1 MRESGRGAVRWW
13 SWVLAGLAVVV
24 LGGGAVFLVVSREH
38 RGSAGTKAVQ
48 MSTVDYRSVVVG
60 PVSYLDLHH
69 DYLHRVVVVTYLAP
83 GCAACS
89 TEIPQLL
96 RAYGDFRNH
105 GVQFIGVSLE
115 ASRAATRAM
124 IAKLGIDYPVYLDSD
139 GTAARQR
146 FHVQDVPATL
156 VYRKGRLLKRFGG
169 GLTGSELSAY
179 LATLTGT
186 SGG

>member
-1 MRESGRGAVRWW
+1 MRESGRGAVPWW
-13 SWVLAGLAVVV
+13 SWVLVAAAVAV
-24 LGGGAVFLVVSREH
+24 LGGGAVFFVVTKEH
-38 RGSAGTKAVQ
+38 GGSARAKTVQ
-48 MSTVDYRSVVVG
+48 MSSVDYRSVVVG

-69 DYLHRVVVVTYLAP
+69 DYLHKVVVVTYVSS
-83 GCAACS
+83 GCAACRS
-89 TEIPQLL
+89 EVPELVKT
-96 RAYGDFRNH
+96 YGRFKDR

-139 GTAARQR
+139 GQAARQR

-169 GLTGSELSAY
+169 ALSGSELSAY

-186 SGG
+186 SDG